1 MLDWYFDC
9 EGAAYSLKH
18 WLTAAP
24 AAAAPAPSHAK
35 PHRCTHATSG
45 TLYTTFHACLKK
57 FCETALKFEQDR
69 RLSSILFGWHEE
81 SHIWVRHDDFALDLH
96 NARPGDAA
104 QVWLGLGR
112 VEDGFRRPVAIKRN
126 QDDKDPRV
134 REENRLRLQ
143 RVMRKLKPGSFIAS
157 AELVQIE
164 PVHLQQHGAAAV
176 AAFDEEAVGPLTR
189 TPSKSSQERWV
200 SEAGVCTLQEL
211 FAQAFTAADN
221 VERRSKMHRMLV
233 KEILQSMV
241 LAVYHLH
248 ECKIVHRNISLA
260 YFKVFLIE
268 EPPRSTNLRV
278 KLVSMKN
285 ANVYTSDNTAEV
297 TKDIQDLARAMMEV
311 VLGDKKQFEPH
322 DAALLERSVVNKQ
335 TQDAMLAK
343 VQNYDPSLFL
353 LIHWMLS
360 GATLADV
367 IRHPYF
373 MSLNE
378 KEAFTLALQGD
389 VFSSIASE
397 SEVSAPFVFVDLI
410 TRTAFNSSSSL
421 CVLCLSSLASSARP
435 FFGRFEAICPAA
447 LHTQTLRSTA
457 VKLQKPFHRLH
468 HPRPLPLLF

>member
-9 EGAAYSLKH
+9 EGGAHSLKH

-24 AAAAPAPSHAK
+24 AAAASTAPHTK
-35 PHRCTHATSG
+35 PHRG
-45 TLYTTFHACLKK
+45 TLYTTFHACLDK
-57 FCETALKFEQDR
+57 FRKTALSFEHDP
-69 RLSSILFGWHEE
+69 RLRSILAGWHPEC
-81 SHIWVRHDDFALDLH
+81 HIWLRHDDYALDLH

-112 VEDGFRRPVAIKRN
+112 MEDGFRPPVAIKRN
-126 QDDKDPRV
+126 QDDKDPRAQ
-134 REENRLRLQ
+134 EQNRFRLK

-164 PVHLQQHGAAAV
+164 PVHLQQQGAAA
-176 AAFDEEAVGPLTR
+176 AAALDEEAQGPHSR
-189 TPSKSSQERWV
+189 TSSASRQERWV

-211 FAQAFTAADN
+211 FAQAFTPADIA
-221 VERRSKMHRMLV
+221 ERCSKMHRMLV

-241 LAVYHLH
+241 LAVFHLH

-268 EPPRSTNLRV
+268 EPPRATNLRV

-285 ANVYTSDNTAEV
+285 ANVYTPDNTAEV

-311 VLGDKKQFEPH
+311 VLGDKKQFEPQN
-322 DAALLERSVVNKQ
+322 ASSLEDPFVKSE
-335 TQDAMLAK
+335 TQVAMVAK
-343 VQNYDPSLFL
+343 VQSYDPSLFL
-353 LIHWMLS
+353 LIDWMLN

-378 KEAFTLALQGD
+378 KEAFTLALEGD
-389 VFSSIASE
+389 VFSSIASA
-397 SEVSAPFVFVDLI
+397 SEVSAPFVFVALI
-410 TRTAFNSSSSL
+410 ARTVFNEVTCPLPSAFCACRHLLHQLDRSL
-421 CVLCLSSLASSARP
+421 EGLKNFVLLP
-435 FFGRFEAICPAA
+435 FI
-447 LHTQTLRSTA
+447 
-457 VKLQKPFHRLH
+457 HRLFGQ
-468 HPRPLPLLF
+468 LQ